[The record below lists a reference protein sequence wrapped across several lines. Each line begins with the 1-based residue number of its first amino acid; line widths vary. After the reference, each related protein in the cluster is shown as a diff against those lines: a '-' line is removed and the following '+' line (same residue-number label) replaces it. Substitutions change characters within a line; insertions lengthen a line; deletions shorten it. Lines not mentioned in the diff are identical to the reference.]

1 MHSRTSSE
9 VTQSLSDYIE
19 DLKDVQKE
27 NFDMKL
33 KVFFLEERLGVG
45 IGGESMRKLSED
57 NIELKVFDETLL
69 INLLDIL
76 NIFIRLS
83 LPKVRRMLKTSL
95 L

>member
-19 DLKDVQKE
+19 DLKDVKKE

>member
-1 MHSRTSSE
+1 M
-9 VTQSLSDYIE
+9 TQSLSDYIE

>member
-1 MHSRTSSE
+1 M
-9 VTQSLSDYIE
+9 TQSLSDYIE
-19 DLKDVQKE
+19 DLKDVKKE